1 MAITKIQTGGI
12 PALAVTH
19 DKLHTTMDL
28 SGKTVTLPTLTALDV
43 TNNIVVGGTVDGID
57 IAARDAVLTST
68 TTTATAALPKAG
80 GTMTGLLSIQAD
92 ANARSIRI
100 IGRSDDYGEMDFYE
114 NDNSTILARIQAHN
128 TMFNIRA
135 YSVPMNFQQGGNTKM
150 TLLANGNVGIGT
162 TDPESQLH
170 VHGVGTLLSS
180 DSYFVAQIQTDRNDD
195 GSNDDGILQF
205 VNGSAKTVK
214 GEIRWDES
222 TNTFEL
228 GHGDNQG
235 HLVITSGGNVGIGG
249 VPTSVYGLEIQ
260 KSNAGAG
267 LYLHNKDVP
276 SMGGAG
282 IYHAY
287 QITQTNGQSA
297 RLAEITALGASGWG
311 GELLFSTKP
320 ANGAPNNTTAVA
332 MKINSA
338 GRVTMPYQPGFHVSN
353 STTPSGSSFSAGQDT
368 LLKFNVI
375 NSNVGG
381 GWNSSTY
388 RYTAPISA
396 RYMIYGQ
403 ARFDGLTSYSRL
415 YVSINGAGSGWW
427 SPGLHNISPSGTFNL
442 WSHSVMGVL
451 SLSAGDYIEL
461 KGGGN
466 NSVGTHQGEGSFGAY
481 LVG

>member
-1 MAITKIQTGGI
+1 M
-12 PALAVTH
+12 
-19 DKLHTTMDL
+19 
-28 SGKTVTLPTLTALDV
+28 
-43 TNNIVVGGTVDGID
+43 NNG
-57 IAARDAVLTST
+57 
-68 TTTATAALPKAG
+68 
-80 GTMTGLLSIQAD
+80 
-92 ANARSIRI
+92 NI
-100 IGRSDDYGEMDFYE
+100 IFRNSDDNHGAGAQVANFHERMRI
-114 NDNSTILARIQAHN
+114 NSA
-128 TMFNIRA
+128 
-135 YSVPMNFQQGGNTKM
+135 
-150 TLLANGNVGIGT
+150 
-162 TDPESQLH
+162 
-170 VHGVGTLLSS
+170 
-180 DSYFVAQIQTDRNDD
+180 
-195 GSNDDGILQF
+195 
-205 VNGSAKTVK
+205 
-214 GEIRWDES
+214 
-222 TNTFEL
+222 
-228 GHGDNQG
+228 
-235 HLVITSGGNVGIGG
+235 GNVGIGG

-368 LLKFNVI
+368 LLKFDVI

-481 LVG
+481 LIG